1 VFNALIHMAAARSIT
16 CSIAIYLLPILSL
29 GVRTLQPRQKGGARV
44 ATLIAMDIRLP
55 REQKAREAR
64 VRALNDITSGS
75 DVFMCTD
82 RRFSRYIVNFSN
94 VVHVSFLKYGGG
106 FGVADSSHGGNTFQ
120 WYRLQKCWESV
131 LEYERSNGLEYSF
144 IVKLRTDC
152 DSPLKHGQSFQCL
165 KYHGLTEL
173 LLKTGNTAFLHSDYQ
188 FGAGRRVFSRIAS
201 LYGRIESDYWGLD
214 AEYVNI
220 DWGLVARCDTSA
232 GKFQWLAYP
241 KDAMGPPPR
250 CFTSWCISRN
260 KKLLEWSH
268 THSEEDANHTQV
280 VTHWSKNFKIAG
292 VSSEKILIV
301 DLLRFGVV
309 IQHFHV
315 LHSRED
321 RRAPQSFETVYCIDN
336 SIDGDC
342 PATVS

>member
-1 VFNALIHMAAARSIT
+1 M
-16 CSIAIYLLPILSL
+16 
-29 GVRTLQPRQKGGARV
+29 

-55 REQKAREAR
+55 QERAAREAH
-64 VRALNDITSGS
+64 VRALNSITSGS
-75 DVFMCTD
+75 DVFICTD
-82 RRFSRYIVNFSN
+82 RRFSRSIVNFSN
-94 VVHVSFLKYGGG
+94 VVHVSFLRYGDG

-152 DSPLKHGQSFQCL
+152 DSPLKHGQSFPCL
-165 KYHGLTEL
+165 KYHWNTEL
-173 LLKTGNTAFLHSDYQ
+173 RKAGNTAFLHSDYQ

-220 DWGLVARCDTSA
+220 DWGLVSRCDISA
-232 GKFQWLAYP
+232 GKFHWLAYP

-250 CFTSWCISRN
+250 CFTSSCISRN
-260 KKLLEWSH
+260 KKLLDWSH
-268 THSEEDANHTQV
+268 THSEEDAKHTQV
-280 VTHWSKNFKIAG
+280 VTHWSKNFNIPG

-309 IQHFHV
+309 IQHFRV
-315 LHSRED
+315 LHVGED
-321 RRAPQSFETVYCIDN
+321 RRHETASNLWSLGLRSFETGDCIDN
-336 SIDGDC
+336 SSDGDC
-342 PATVS
+342 PATVH